1 VGDGDDATGTEFIHD
16 ETESPMIDA
25 DDDGSQTVD
34 GGKEGDQSDD
44 DGEDANGRSD
54 PLEDLAATV
63 SDDDREHSSTPDFD
77 DLFDR
82 HDAADIDGD
91 RLWERLEADRTEE
104 SSGAGESAA
113 GDGSSGK
120 DGSVGED
127 GSSGTNDTTET
138 ADSSGTGESSDSAE
152 PVVRSGWLSGKY
164 GRSRSARTARAAST
178 SPSHPMSTVLATEPI
193 SSPSR
198 RCRRSGLRTVRSS
211 SRTKRSKTGTD
222 DAARVK
228 WCLLRAQFVAIH
240 HAVLRRLRFDDESPR
255 RPHGLYERRLRG
267 LERT

>member
-1 VGDGDDATGTEFIHD
+1 MTDDARRDEGDGDDTTGTEFIHD

-152 PVVRSGWLSGKY
+152 PGGALRLAEREIREVEKRSYCQGCE
-164 GRSRSARTARAAST
+164 
-178 SPSHPMSTVLATEPI
+178 HFTEP
-193 SSPSR
+193 PDVDCTR
-198 RCRRSGLRTVRSS
+198 D
-211 SRTKRSKTGTD
+211 GTD
-222 DAARVK
+222 ILAVTTMQTFRVAD
-228 WCLLRAQFVAIH
+228 CPFV
-240 HAVLRRLRFDDESPR
+240 LEDEA
-255 RPHGLYERRLRG
+255 
-267 LERT
+267 LENRH

>member
-1 VGDGDDATGTEFIHD
+1 MTDDASRDEGDGDDANGTEFTHD
-16 ETESPMIDA
+16 ENRDPTRKADDNGSRTVDA
-25 DDDGSQTVD
+25 DDEVD
-34 GGKEGDQSDD
+34 RPEDEVDRPDD
-44 DGEDANGRSD
+44 DGDDVNGRSD

-63 SDDDREHSSTPDFD
+63 SDDGRERSSPPDFD

-91 RLWERLEADRTEE
+91 RLWERLEADRMEE

-152 PVVRSGWLSGKY
+152 PGGALRLAEREIREVEKRSYCQGCE
-164 GRSRSARTARAAST
+164 
-178 SPSHPMSTVLATEPI
+178 HFTEP
-193 SSPSR
+193 PDVDCTR
-198 RCRRSGLRTVRSS
+198 D
-211 SRTKRSKTGTD
+211 GTD
-222 DAARVK
+222 ILAVTTMQTFRVAD
-228 WCLLRAQFVAIH
+228 CPFV
-240 HAVLRRLRFDDESPR
+240 LEDEA
-255 RPHGLYERRLRG
+255 
-267 LERT
+267 LENRH